1 MGYHA
6 PPALIRPVARF
17 FRVWSDWLNSENC
30 GLGRCIK
37 NLIVCIQMVLIV
49 DDKAENIFSLRRTL
63 ELNGFDVDSAESG
76 EEALKKILKNAYSLI
91 ILDVQMPGMDG
102 FEVAEALS
110 GYSKARDIP
119 IIFLSAVNTDKKFIA
134 KGYTSGGV
142 DYVTKPVD
150 PDIFILKVKT
160 LHRLYEQNRELNNIR
175 LELLEEVATRRK
187 AEDELNEKFYELRSI
202 LEAIPQIA
210 FTLRPNREI
219 EFVNEHWFVYSDSA
233 TKMPVFHPEDQ
244 HILAGMHEAVNKGYV
259 FAGEVRIQNLLTA
272 SFRYHLLKII
282 PVRQDNTILKWV
294 GTFTDIHE
302 QKTATEVL
310 EHKVKERTEELVTKN
325 KELEN
330 SNHELQQFASVA
342 SHDLKEPLRK
352 IQIFSSIISEKLP
365 ENEPQVKDNMKRIV
379 ESSQRM
385 SKLINDLLDF
395 SRLSIST
402 LFQKTDV
409 GQLIKEIISD
419 LELSIKEKNAII
431 NVSELPVIDA
441 VPGQIRQVF
450 QNLISNSLKFSR
462 AGKQPVID
470 ISGKEVITSHGAT
483 CVITIRDNGIGFSE
497 EFVDKIF
504 TIFQRLNSR
513 ETYEGTGIGLAIVKK
528 IIEKH
533 NGTISA
539 RSTEGKGATFTITLP
554 VHQVV
559 QEIPVLSSPQLS
571 DI

>member
-1 MGYHA
+1 
-6 PPALIRPVARF
+6 
-17 FRVWSDWLNSENC
+17 
-30 GLGRCIK
+30 
-37 NLIVCIQMVLIV
+37 MVLIV
-49 DDKAENIFSLRRTL
+49 DDKAENIFSLRKTL
-63 ELNGFDVDSAESG
+63 ENNGFDVDSAESG

-102 FEVAEALS
+102 FEVAETLS
-110 GYSKARDIP
+110 GYSRAKDIP

-160 LHRLYEQNRELNNIR
+160 LNRLYEQNRELNNVR

-210 FTLRPNREI
+210 FTLRPNQEI
-219 EFVNEHWFVYSDSA
+219 EYVNEHWFVYSESA
-233 TKMPVFHPEDQ
+233 VKMPVFHPEDQ
-244 HILAGMHEAVNKGYV
+244 HMLTGMENAVSKGYV

-282 PVRQDNTILKWV
+282 PVRQDNTIIKWV

-302 QKTATEVL
+302 QKTANEVL
-310 EHKVKERTEELVTKN
+310 EHKVRERTEELVTKN
-325 KELEN
+325 RELEN
-330 SNHELQQFASVA
+330 SNYELQQFASVA

-352 IQIFSSIISEKLP
+352 IQIFSSIINDKLP
-365 ENEPQVKDNMKRIV
+365 AEELHVKDNMKRIV

-402 LFQKTDV
+402 LFQRTDIS
-409 GQLIKEIISD
+409 QLIKEIISD

-450 QNLISNSLKFSR
+450 QNLISNSLKFTR
-462 AGKQPVID
+462 AGEQPVID
-470 ISGKEVITSHGAT
+470 ICGDVVSTSHGAT
-483 CVITIRDNGIGFSE
+483 CVLTIKDNGIGFSE

-554 VHQVV
+554 VRQVM
-559 QEIPVLSSPQLS
+559 QEMPVLSDTQLS